1 MFNFLSDTFSGIFN
15 WLNGKSRIT
24 QADIDKAVGQ
34 LFDALIDADVPQ
46 DLARTFL
53 ATVTESLQGI
63 DVQKNVNP
71 GHLIIKIV
79 QDRLTDFLGSQNKID
94 FWAIQYPTVLMV
106 LGLQGSGKTT
116 TAAKIAYAIAEKEL
130 EKGKKKRIMVASVDY
145 YRPAAIDQLEIL
157 ARENNF
163 GFYRAQALNPV
174 AAAQEIMQQCKAQGY
189 DVLIIDT
196 AGRLHVDESMMQE
209 LQKVD
214 QIVRPHKKILV
225 LDAMTGQESLSV
237 ARSFNDTIGFDG
249 AVLTKMD
256 SETRAGAAFSF
267 YYALKKPVF
276 FLGVGEK
283 INDIEPFIP
292 ERIAS
297 RIIGMGDIVTLIE
310 KTTKQFKEQEQA
322 DQEKLSHRLM
332 TGNFSL
338 DDFLQQLGYVQK
350 MGSLQKIFSYLP
362 GMGSVSPEMIKQGE
376 QEFKRIRAMISS
388 MTHLE
393 RLNPAVLNGERKRRI
408 AKGSGTTAADINQML
423 QKFEQIKHYAKLMKN
438 NAQFKNFFKR

>member
-1 MFNFLSDTFSGIFN
+1 
-15 WLNGKSRIT
+15 
-24 QADIDKAVGQ
+24 
-34 LFDALIDADVPQ
+34 
-46 DLARTFL
+46 
-53 ATVTESLQGI
+53 
-63 DVQKNVNP
+63 
-71 GHLIIKIV
+71 
-79 QDRLTDFLGSQNKID
+79 
-94 FWAIQYPTVLMV
+94 
-106 LGLQGSGKTT
+106 
-116 TAAKIAYAIAEKEL
+116 
-130 EKGKKKRIMVASVDY
+130 
-145 YRPAAIDQLEIL
+145 
-157 ARENNF
+157 
-163 GFYRAQALNPV
+163 
-174 AAAQEIMQQCKAQGY
+174 MQQCKAQGY

-209 LQKVD
+209 LHKVD

-225 LDAMTGQESLSV
+225 LDAMTGQESLRV
-237 ARSFNDTIGFDG
+237 AQSFNDAVGFDG

-283 INDIEPFIP
+283 INDIEPFVP
-292 ERIAS
+292 DRIAS

-322 DQEKLSHRLM
+322 DQEKLSNRLM
-332 TGNFSL
+332 AGNFTL

-388 MTHLE
+388 MTRLE
-393 RLNPAVLNGERKRRI
+393 RLNPAILNGERKRRI

-423 QKFEQIKHYAKLMKN
+423 QKFEQIKHYAKLMKS

>member
-15 WLNGKSRIT
+15 WLQGKSSVT
-24 QADIDKAVGQ
+24 QADIDQAVAQ

-53 ATVTESLQGI
+53 ATVTESLQGV

-79 QDRLTDFLGSQNKID
+79 QDRLTDFLGSQHKVD
-94 FWAIQYPTVLMV
+94 FWAMQYPTVLMV

-116 TAAKIAYAIAEKEL
+116 TAAKIAHAIAEKES

-157 ARENNF
+157 AKENNF

-209 LQKVD
+209 LHKVD

-225 LDAMTGQESLSV
+225 LDAMTGQESLRV
-237 ARSFNDTIGFDG
+237 AQSFNDAVGFDG

-283 INDIEPFIP
+283 INDIEPFVP
-292 ERIAS
+292 DRIAS

-322 DQEKLSHRLM
+322 DQEKLSNRLM
-332 TGNFSL
+332 AGNFTL

-388 MTHLE
+388 MTRLE
-393 RLNPAVLNGERKRRI
+393 RLNPAILNGERKRRI

-423 QKFEQIKHYAKLMKN
+423 QKFEQIKHYAKLMKS